1 MPSYL
6 QLAQE
11 QVWQDQYVP
20 DNLTR
25 LLIEP
30 LREFYNMGAASIGAP
45 GDNNHLYGRHR
56 SAAWDRGSAYCTDR
70 SYGTTD
76 ARDHDGD
83 QDIYRALD
91 VGIQGE
97 VLYAA
102 SRRMD
107 ELVRFGKCPGVA
119 EWFGTFDGQ
128 TVVGWYEGGP
138 SSSDDSHLWHLHVGF
153 WNGSADDPETM
164 RTVLAAITGQQ
175 APTEG
180 GVDMLM
186 VGQAGSGASA
196 TYWLGDGFY
205 HRQLKDKYT
214 ADNVIGALKLNGQ
227 PNAAI
232 LNYGNATTVD
242 FVKSIVGPMPYV
254 AAPSGDRD
262 TAAILAAIG
271 GVPKATAD
279 ELAADPERDGADT

>member
-45 GDNNHLYGRHR
+45 GDNSHLYGRHR
-56 SAAWDRGSAYCTDR
+56 SAAWDRTSAFCTDR

-76 ARDHDGD
+76 ARDHEGD
-83 QDIYRALD
+83 QDIYRAVD

-97 VLYAA
+97 VLYA
-102 SRRMD
+102 SSHRMD
-107 ELVRFGKCPGVA
+107 ELVRSGKCPGVA

-138 SSSDDSHLWHLHVGF
+138 SSSDDSHLWHIHVGF
-153 WNGSADDPETM
+153 WNASAEDPATLQA
-164 RTVLAAITGQQ
+164 VLAAITGQKPDQ
-175 APTEG
+175 G
-180 GVDMLM
+180 DDDMLF
-186 VGQAGSGASA
+186 VGQADNGK
-196 TYWLGDGFY
+196 TFWVGDGFY
-205 HRQLKDKYT
+205 HRQLADANT
-214 ADNVIGALKLNGQ
+214 AKTL
-227 PNAAI
+227 AAAAKTDV
-232 LNYGNATTVD
+232 LNYGPNTTAAQLLAIIGPTPHVAT
-242 FVKSIVGPMPYV
+242 
-254 AAPSGDRD
+254 ASGDRD
-262 TAAILAAIG
+262 TQLLLAAIN

-279 ELAADPERDGADT
+279 EIAADPERDGAGT